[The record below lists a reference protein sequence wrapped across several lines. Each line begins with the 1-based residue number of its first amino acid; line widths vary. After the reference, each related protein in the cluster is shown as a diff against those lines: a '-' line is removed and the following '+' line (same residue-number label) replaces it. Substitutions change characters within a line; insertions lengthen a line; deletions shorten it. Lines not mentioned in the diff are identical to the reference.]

1 MSKFV
6 IECPK
11 CHRYAEASGGLFG
24 TGLFAKRTVK
34 CSCGETINIQTEK
47 LSSRKCPH
55 CGNDVV
61 FDQSKGDKAKCP
73 VCHEPINTMAAQDK
87 TVEFSCGQCGIRLR
101 AAKGADK
108 FTCPVCDH
116 VNDVAERAAQE
127 KIKHDGAGAATTAA
141 VFPLVPV
148 IWPESW
154 LKSISAVAC
163 LNPKKRTRRH
173 VPLVICQ

>member
-6 IECPK
+6 MECPK

-55 CGNDVV
+55 CGNEVV

-73 VCHEPINTMAAQDK
+73 VCHEPINTMAEQDK
-87 TVEFSCGQCGIRLR
+87 TIEFSCGQCGIRLR

-127 KIKHDGAGAATTAA
+127 KIKHDGLASIIKKDMYLIFGGGGWFMAP
-141 VFPLVPV
+141 VDKPLKERLQVG
-148 IWPESW
+148 
-154 LKSISAVAC
+154 
-163 LNPKKRTRRH
+163 R
-173 VPLVICQ
+173 

>member
-73 VCHEPINTMAAQDK
+73 VCHEPINTMAEQDK
-87 TVEFSCGQCGIRLR
+87 TVEASCG
-101 AAKGADK
+101 
-108 FTCPVCDH
+108 
-116 VNDVAERAAQE
+116 
-127 KIKHDGAGAATTAA
+127 
-141 VFPLVPV
+141 
-148 IWPESW
+148 
-154 LKSISAVAC
+154 
-163 LNPKKRTRRH
+163 KRCR
-173 VPLVICQ
+173 